1 MSAES
6 LDFEPGTVVR
16 VRTEPMLSEVV
27 LPATRKCE
35 LPEGDLPEL
44 LICCTPVAL
53 VRTPV
58 DIGVLRWVALTDL
71 TAASANEDL
80 DTVESGSGSR
90 GTDATAH

>member
-1 MSAES
+1 MNAES
-6 LDFEPGTVVR
+6 SDFDPGTVVR

-35 LPEGDLPEL
+35 PPEDDLPEL

-58 DIGVLRWVALTDL
+58 GTGVLRWVELRDL
-71 TAASANEDL
+71 TAASAEEQI
-80 DTVESGSGSR
+80 DTVGR
-90 GTDATAH
+90 AADDAAR

>member
-1 MSAES
+1 MSPEDS
-6 LDFEPGTVVR
+6 DFEPGTVVR

-35 LPEGDLPEL
+35 LPEDDLPEL

-58 DIGVLRWVALTDL
+58 DVGVLRWVELRDL
-71 TAASANEDL
+71 TAASVNDHLE
-80 DTVESGSGSR
+80 TIETGSGST
-90 GTDATAH
+90 GADDAAL